1 LQALVL
7 QSCSKPGP
15 TNTDQILD
23 ELAAKYKPEDL
34 PEKQAV
40 LNFINNHRKRKDA
53 SLKQGQKRTWR
64 IADFEALVARLPD
77 VTDPGDPD
85 LSVVSARL
93 EENLAIAVTNKSL
106 FRFLSARRLQGGE
119 ICFGYL

>member
-1 LQALVL
+1 ML

-77 VTDPGDPD
+77 VTDPGDGPERCVCPVGGK
-85 LSVVSARL
+85 LGYSCHQQV
-93 EENLAIAVTNKSL
+93 AV
-106 FRFLSARRLQGGE
+106 
-119 ICFGYL
+119 